1 MERSLKLLS
10 AMKIAFV
17 DAEGTLLAEGYM
29 DDEIREAIHA
39 KLAPCD
45 DLTFLAA
52 YLEAHYEKYGEMLEI

>member
-1 MERSLKLLS
+1 MKDYMEEAKEMLEN
-10 AMKIAFV
+10 I
-17 DAEGTLLAEGYM
+17 TLDGLAEGYM

-52 YLEAHYEKYGEMLEI
+52 YLEAHFEKYGEMLEI